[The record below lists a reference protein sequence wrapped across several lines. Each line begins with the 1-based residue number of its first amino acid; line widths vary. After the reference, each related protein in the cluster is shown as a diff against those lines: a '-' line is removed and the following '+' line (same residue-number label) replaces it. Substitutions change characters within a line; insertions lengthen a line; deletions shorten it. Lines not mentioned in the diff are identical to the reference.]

1 MKDTKIEDRE
11 ELYQMISSQAAQY
24 VYGHLNQTEK
34 IKIINDYYTQ

>member
-24 VYGHLNQTEK
+24 VYGHLNQFDK
-34 IKIINDYYTQ
+34 IKIVNEYYTQ